1 MSEELEIG
9 NFTGVQKAA
18 ILIMYLDRDISRR
31 LLENLSD
38 TEVKEIGMAM
48 STIEKIS
55 PQEIEV
61 VYQIKLLVDGRLL
74 VVEGLVEVHH
84 NCIQN
89 KQTQK
94 RNS

>member
-1 MSEELEIG
+1 
-9 NFTGVQKAA
+9 
-18 ILIMYLDRDISRR
+18 MYLDRDISRR

-61 VYQIKLLVDGRLL
+61 VVTEFMKELVDTAMVNRSGPDFVKKFYL
-74 VVEGLVEVHH
+74 
-84 NCIQN
+84 
-89 KQTQK
+89 T
-94 RNS
+94 

>member
-1 MSEELEIG
+1 
-9 NFTGVQKAA
+9 
-18 ILIMYLDRDISRR
+18 MYLDRDISRR

-61 VYQIKLLVDGRLL
+61 AVTEFMKELVDTAMVNRFWTRFVKKILPDL
-74 VVEGLVEVHH
+74 
-84 NCIQN
+84 
-89 KQTQK
+89 
-94 RNS
+94 SF